1 MVLKKSYSRT
11 MLIVYCGMGL
21 LMGIMFPIAIS
32 LTNIA
37 ETNQILL
44 FSAACILAGLIVGFV
59 NYLVFRW
66 FIKRCTLPVLQ
77 TMAEI
82 ARGNLNKHIPVTSG
96 DEIGQVFHSIN
107 HTIAE
112 LKIFITQANHD
123 SLTGLPNRRFLEKK
137 ITSMLNDFPG
147 HPLHLFFFDL
157 DQFKLINDTKGHH
170 TGDELL
176 LAISARCQDMLKNDE
191 MIARL
196 SGDEFVFVS
205 RTNDP
210 ASAKKRLLKELS
222 QPFVLAEET
231 IAVKA
236 SIGISTYPKDGSTVT
251 ELLKAADT
259 VMYVNKRERHPALI
273 PNSPLPDL
281 SENAAAHAEGKQ
293 QQPKT

>member
-11 MLIVYCGMGL
+11 MFIVYCGMGL

-37 ETNQILL
+37 ETSQILL

-59 NYLVFRW
+59 NYLVFRL

-77 TMAEI
+77 TMGEI
-82 ARGNLNKHIPVTSG
+82 ARGNLNTRIAVTSQ

-112 LKIFITQANHD
+112 LKVFITQANHD
-123 SLTGLPNRRFLEKK
+123 SLTGLPNRRFLEKT
-137 ITSMLNDFPG
+137 IASMLKDFPG

-176 LAISARCQDMLKNDE
+176 LAISARCQHMLKNDE
-191 MIARL
+191 ITARL

-210 ASAKKRLLKELS
+210 DSARRRLLKELS
-222 QPFVLAEET
+222 QPFILNEEA
-231 IAVKA
+231 ISVQA
-236 SIGISTYPKDGSTVT
+236 SIGTSSYPEDGSTVT
-251 ELLKAADT
+251 DLLKAADAG
-259 VMYVNKRERHPALI
+259 MYINKRERHPSFTTD
-273 PNSPLPDL
+273 SPLSSL
-281 SENAAAHAEGKQ
+281 SENAAAHAVNKQ
-293 QQPKT
+293 QKPKT